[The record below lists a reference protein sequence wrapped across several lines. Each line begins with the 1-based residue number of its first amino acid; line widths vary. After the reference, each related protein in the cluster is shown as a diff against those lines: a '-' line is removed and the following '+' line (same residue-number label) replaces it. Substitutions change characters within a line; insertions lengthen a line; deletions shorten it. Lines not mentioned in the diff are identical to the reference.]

1 MILDSILE
9 SKSEN
14 KNESAN
20 LWLELILKYQKES
33 WFNRFKKKRDLKKVS
48 KTTTP
53 TIDVLID
60 MANTIQL
67 LGKYFLYYNSKEKS
81 LIASYKIKKSNI
93 IVFPLSDEKDKKDW
107 KCIIDINESKN
118 VKLTIVNPD
127 VQYSTSWNEQTINS
141 VIQNKYEMYTFE
153 YITNILMDRFFGLII
168 SYI

>member
-1 MILDSILE
+1 MHI
-9 SKSEN
+9 
-14 KNESAN
+14 
-20 LWLELILKYQKES
+20 
-33 WFNRFKKKRDLKKVS
+33 
-48 KTTTP
+48 
-53 TIDVLID
+53 
-60 MANTIQL
+60 
-67 LGKYFLYYNSKEKS
+67 S

-93 IVFPLSDEKDKKDW
+93 IVFPLSDEKDKRDW
-107 KCIIDINESKN
+107 KCVIDINESKN